1 MGVQPIRQ
9 SQQSRWFAMTLED
22 DENYE
27 ETPSSALEPGV
38 NGMEVPKQED
48 EQEVEDGE
56 PSGQPAAN
64 ESSWRQWYRQL
75 KPVLGY
81 LPTGEF
87 ESDTERDGILSYA
100 VEVHA
105 TVIGLSAGVAAASAG
120 DMQLVM
126 ALVAIA
132 LGVGRAQQQ
141 FSESVREQ
149 VVKEPAYALAGVAIG
164 WGAIHVAETGQLPI

>member
-1 MGVQPIRQ
+1 
-9 SQQSRWFAMTLED
+9 MTLEGD
-22 DENYE
+22 DNFE
-27 ETPSSALEPGV
+27 ETPSEALNPGV
-38 NGMEVPKQED
+38 EGMETGLQED
-48 EQEVEDGE
+48 TDEVETKSPNAQ
-56 PSGQPAAN
+56 PSESA
-64 ESSWRQWYRQL
+64 SSWQAWYQRL
-75 KPVLGY
+75 KPLLGY

-87 ESDTERDGILSYA
+87 EEDTERDGLLSYA

-105 TVIGLSAGVAAASAG
+105 TVIGLSVGVAAATAG

-132 LGVGRAQQQ
+132 LGVGRVQQQ

-164 WGAIHVAETGQLPI
+164 WGVIHVAETGQLPI